1 MNQIIF
7 IVAKP
12 NYIRVILYDIQNKFN
27 NWVYKNVY
35 LAYIISVC
43 TLRVQMYMLI
53 LLLRNASKLEIC
65 IEVGEL
71 EPQEAC
77 GPPQRERER
86 ESRRTTYANRM
97 QLYRGTFSVALA
109 TKLISFSDDFL
120 H

>member
-1 MNQIIF
+1 
-7 IVAKP
+7 
-12 NYIRVILYDIQNKFN
+12 
-27 NWVYKNVY
+27 
-35 LAYIISVC
+35 
-43 TLRVQMYMLI
+43 MYMLI

>member
-77 GPPQRERER
+77 EPTTERAREREP
-86 ESRRTTYANRM
+86 ANHICEPHAAVPGHI
-97 QLYRGTFSVALA
+97 LGCPGDKVN
-109 TKLISFSDDFL
+109 
-120 H
+120 